1 VDITNYVMLEYGQP
15 MHAFDYEYVH
25 GGTIVVRRAGNDT
38 SITTLDGTRRTLTP
52 DMLVIA
58 DETRPVG
65 LAGVMGGE
73 NSEITDGTTRI
84 VFESANFSGVSIRR
98 TALALGLRTDASSRF
113 EKGLDA
119 RNTLPAVQRA
129 CELVELLG
137 AGEVVGGI
145 IDADADAAESFTL
158 ALAPGKINRLLG
170 TSLTEAEMVRCLMPL
185 GFTFEGGTM
194 AVPSWRPDV
203 RHYSDVAEEVARMYG
218 YDKIPTT
225 LMRGETTQGG
235 YSDKQRAEALI
246 GSLCRG
252 MGYSEILTYS
262 FVSPSCFDKIR
273 LPADSPLR
281 KALTILNPLGEDT
294 SIMRTSALPSLLE
307 TLGRNFSYRNKATRL
322 YELATVYLAG
332 ENGLADE
339 RTVLSLGGYGDGMDF
354 FVLKGAVE
362 AVLSALRV
370 ENVRWEPE
378 TENPSFHPGRCAR
391 IVASGKTVGVL
402 GQVHPL
408 AEANYGIGASCCAA
422 QLDLPLA
429 FSLRAPEKLYQPL
442 PRFPSVSRDIAV
454 VCDRDIPVSRLEDC
468 IARGAKG
475 LLREIALFDVYTGQG
490 VSDGK
495 KSVAFS
501 LTLRADDRT
510 LSAAEADEDV
520 SSVLALL
527 ERELGAVLR

>member
-1 VDITNYVMLEYGQP
+1 
-15 MHAFDYEYVH
+15 
-25 GGTIVVRRAGNDT
+25 
-38 SITTLDGTRRTLTP
+38 
-52 DMLVIA
+52 
-58 DETRPVG
+58 
-65 LAGVMGGE
+65 
-73 NSEITDGTTRI
+73 
-84 VFESANFSGVSIRR
+84 
-98 TALALGLRTDASSRF
+98 
-113 EKGLDA
+113 
-119 RNTLPAVQRA
+119 
-129 CELVELLG
+129 
-137 AGEVVGGI
+137 
-145 IDADADAAESFTL
+145 
-158 ALAPGKINRLLG
+158 
-170 TSLTEAEMVRCLMPL
+170 
-185 GFTFEGGTM
+185 
-194 AVPSWRPDV
+194 
-203 RHYSDVAEEVARMYG
+203 MYG
-218 YDKIPTT
+218 YDRIPTT

-235 YSDKQRAEALI
+235 YSGKQRAEALI

-262 FVSPSCFDKIR
+262 FVSPSCFDRIR

-294 SIMRTSALPSLLE
+294 SIMRTTALPSLLE

-362 AVLSALRV
+362 AVLSALRIG
-370 ENVRWEPE
+370 NVRWEPE
-378 TENPSFHPGRCAR
+378 TEDPSFHPGRCAR

-408 AEANYGIGASCCAA
+408 AEANYGIGAPCCAA

-429 FSLRAPEKLYQPL
+429 LSLRAPEKLYQPL